1 VQTQAPTAS
10 TIGET
15 KEADMTR
22 TKLITLLVGTALAV
36 AGCGGGSNDSAAPT
50 TANGQPATIGIS
62 NTNLGKI
69 LVNSQGH
76 TLYLFQKDSGNASA
90 CTGACASAWPPL
102 RASGN
107 PTVGSGTDASLV
119 GMAPRPDGSS
129 QVTYN
134 GHRVYLFQNDH
145 KAGDTNGE
153 GLNAFGGNWFALSS
167 AGNQVTAPPN
177 SGGYGY

>member
-1 VQTQAPTAS
+1 
-10 TIGET
+10 
-15 KEADMTR
+15 MTGS
-22 TKLITLLVGTALAV
+22 KLIVLFVGAALAV
-36 AGCGGGSNDSAAPT
+36 AGCGGSSNDSAAPPT
-50 TANGQPATIGIS
+50 TANGRPATIGIS
-62 NTNLGKI
+62 NSDLGKI

-90 CTGACASAWPPL
+90 CTGACATAWPPL
-102 RASGN
+102 RASGK
-107 PTVGSGTDASLV
+107 PTVGSGTSASMV
-119 GMAPRPDGSS
+119 ATAPRSDGSS

-134 GHRVYLFQNDH
+134 GHRVYLFEHDH

-167 AGNQVTAPPN
+167 AGTAVTAPPPDN